1 MAEHPKASAKHNT
14 QHKRGVNTMTDY
26 PTFSEEAVNSAIQA
40 ANEHYDSGALKS
52 RASNVAADD
61 GHLALLAECI
71 SVSIKNGK
79 ACLNLPLG
87 IGSVCIP
94 VPIKYDGQV
103 AQACLHICTTFGIPT
118 GVKVTISVAGITIVT
133 KSFGKC

>member
-1 MAEHPKASAKHNT
+1 MLIIRRTIMS
-14 QHKRGVNTMTDY
+14 DY
-26 PTFSEEAVNSAIQA
+26 PTFSQDSVQSAIKA
-40 ANEHYDSGALKS
+40 ANDHYDSKTLQRS
-52 RASNVAADD
+52 TSNVASDD

-94 VPIKYDGQV
+94 VPISYDGQV

-118 GVKVTISVAGITIVT
+118 GVKVTISIGGVKIVE

>member
-1 MAEHPKASAKHNT
+1 MS
-14 QHKRGVNTMTDY
+14 DY
-26 PTFSEEAVNSAIQA
+26 PSFSEQAVNSAIQA
-40 ANEHYDSGALKS
+40 ANEHYASTDTLKS
-52 RASNVAADD
+52 QASSVAGDD

-71 SVSIKNGK
+71 SVTISNGK

-87 IGSVCIP
+87 IGHVCIP
-94 VPIKYDGQV
+94 VPVKFDGEV

-118 GVKVTISVAGITIVT
+118 GVKVTISVAGITIVS

>member
-1 MAEHPKASAKHNT
+1 MS
-14 QHKRGVNTMTDY
+14 DY
-26 PTFSEEAVNSAIQA
+26 PTFSEEAVQHAIQA
-40 ANEHYDSGALKS
+40 AKDHYDSGALKS
-52 RASNVAADD
+52 RASNVASDD

-71 SVSIKNGK
+71 SVSVKNGK

-103 AQACLHICTTFGIPT
+103 VQACLHICTTFGFPT
-118 GVKVTISVAGITIVT
+118 GVRVTISVAGVTIVS